1 MAQLDLKKWAL
12 ATLVSLEVI
21 RRERASDT
29 TQKELVETSLTAAFK
44 IASNAREG
52 TRESALKEIEL
63 LLPKLEKLG
72 GKVGKWRD
80 KLEAL
85 KVL

>member
-1 MAQLDLKKWAL
+1 MALDLKKWAL

-21 RRERASDT
+21 RRERASDH
-29 TQKELVETSLTAAFK
+29 TQKELVETSLASAFK
-44 IASNAREG
+44 VAEAAREG
-52 TRESALKEIEL
+52 TRETAIREIEL